1 MTAREAALRA
11 LVACEQQGAW
21 SDGFLKK
28 ILRTAGLDSRD
39 AALTTRLC
47 FGVLQNRL
55 LLDHYLGKLS
65 TVKLEKMEP
74 AIRNALRLGAYQVL
88 FLDRVP
94 DHAAVSEAVDLARKG
109 SKNPRSAGLVNGVL
123 RSLVRQKDSL
133 EPPEDP
139 AVRYSHPRWLADLFT
154 RRLGREEAAALMAAD
169 NGEPPTC
176 AQVNTTKATVEAV
189 ADSLRA
195 EGVEVTP
202 HPWLPNCLLLSHTG
216 SLEELAAFREG
227 LFYIQDAAAKLAVL
241 AADPRE
247 GMDVL
252 DACAAPG
259 GKSFAAA
266 IAMEG
271 RGKVVSCDIHP
282 HKMDLIRAGAKRL
295 GLDCIT
301 AQVLDGKECK
311 EEYLDGFDL
320 VLADVPCSG
329 LGIIRKKP
337 DIRYKDPKPLEGLPR
352 VQKAILDNV
361 CRYVK
366 PGGVLLYA
374 TCTLLER
381 ENEDVVRA
389 FLDKHK
395 DFTLEGFRVPG
406 DFEGAREGMV
416 TCWPHRHGT
425 DGFFFAKLRRMR
437 GVYEVR
443 PNEGMGPFTLGMTQA
458 EAEDALNKLNE
469 EEHQA
474 VEVWHRFGGY
484 GSPQTF
490 QLEYEDGKLSRI
502 GLDRCEDLKVLYR
515 GLDLT
520 GTHAEDLIPALAK
533 ETGYVCDCE
542 DHELACTYE
551 FPALGLELWRE
562 STYHPKLLTYPEFQE
577 LIQALPENLEY
588 EQDHGW
594 CFAQVWVQTRSFRD
608 QYPLEPGPAPYS
620 HPVKPT
626 PPEREPT
633 AEEMIAFLHRKYGL
647 IPPERPGRGE

>member
-74 AIRNALRLGAYQVL
+74 AVRNALRLGGYQVL

-216 SLEELAAFREG
+216 SLEELTAFREG

-395 DFTLEGFRVPG
+395 DFTLEGFQVPG
-406 DFEGAREGMV
+406 DFEGARDGMV

-562 STYHPKLLTYPEFQE
+562 SAYHPKLLTYPEFQE

>member
-55 LLDHYLGKLS
+55 LLDYYLGKLS

-74 AIRNALRLGAYQVL
+74 AVRNALRLGAYQVL

-94 DHAAVSEAVDLARKG
+94 DHAAVSEAVDLARQC

-133 EPPEDP
+133 EPSEDP
-139 AVRYSHPRWLADLFT
+139 AVRYSHPQWLADLFT
-154 RRLGREEAAALMAAD
+154 RRLGREEAAALMAD
-169 NGEPPTC
+169 NNGEPPTC
-176 AQVNTTKATVEAV
+176 AQVNTTRATVEEV
-189 ADSLRA
+189 TDSLRA
-195 EGVEVTP
+195 EGVEVQP

-266 IAMEG
+266 IAMWG
-271 RGKVVSCDIHP
+271 KGKVVSCDIHP
-282 HKMDLIRAGAKRL
+282 HKMDLIRAGAQRL

-301 AQVLDGKECK
+301 AEVLDGRECK
-311 EEYLDGFDL
+311 EEFLDGFDL

-361 CRYVK
+361 CRYVR

-395 DFTLEGFRVPG
+395 DFTLERFQLPG

-562 STYHPKLLTYPEFQE
+562 SAYHPKLLAVPEFQE

-594 CFAQVWVQTRSFRD
+594 CFAQVWVQTGSFRA
-608 QYPLEPGPAPYS
+608 QCPLEPGTAPYA

-633 AEEMIAFLHRKYGL
+633 VEEMIAFLHRKYGL